1 MNEDWRH
8 FNALLT
14 VLVVLYACVFVSVL
28 IDLFFG
34 VKRAKRLKIV
44 RTSFGYRR
52 TITKLTSYFG
62 LMLMLSIADIAAS
75 VVFKMPYFTVVG
87 AIGIVIVEAKSVF
100 ENLKRQEK
108 NVEEVQKIL
117 LKIFENRDEIQA
129 LITCLNSKKTGGS
142 AMKSRGLRNNNPLN
156 IRHNADVF
164 QGEIKGADKSFKTF
178 SSMPYGYRAAFVTLA
193 TYLSRGWNTVEKI
206 ISHWAPPNENN
217 TDSYIAAVEKWSGAP
232 RNKELTTADGA
243 DYILIVA
250 AMSFVENGKNANI
263 SEVKAGFN
271 LQTKIKLQ

>member
-1 MNEDWRH
+1 MNEDGIH
-8 FNALLT
+8 FNAFPT

-100 ENLKRQEK
+100 ENLKQQEK
-108 NVEEVQKIL
+108 SVEEIQKVL

-129 LITCLNSKKTGGS
+129 LITFLNSKKQEE
-142 AMKSRGLRNNNPLN
+142 AL
-156 IRHNADVF
+156 
-164 QGEIKGADKSFKTF
+164 
-178 SSMPYGYRAAFVTLA
+178 
-193 TYLSRGWNTVEKI
+193 
-206 ISHWAPPNENN
+206 
-217 TDSYIAAVEKWSGAP
+217 
-232 RNKELTTADGA
+232 
-243 DYILIVA
+243 
-250 AMSFVENGKNANI
+250 
-263 SEVKAGFN
+263 
-271 LQTKIKLQ
+271 